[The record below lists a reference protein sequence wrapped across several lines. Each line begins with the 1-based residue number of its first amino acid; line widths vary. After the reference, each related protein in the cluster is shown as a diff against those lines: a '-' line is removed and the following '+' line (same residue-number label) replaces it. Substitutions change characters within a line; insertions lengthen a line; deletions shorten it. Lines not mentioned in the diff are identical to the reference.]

1 MPDQAETQA
10 GHDVIAPPAAP
21 RPASPPARQGAPA
34 AVHAA
39 ITERLPTYIEWL
51 RTAIRQPS
59 VSSQNR
65 GVRECAALLVRMMGE
80 AGIEGEVAETDGLPA
95 VLGRAPA
102 GPAAAATA
110 PTLLIY
116 NHYDVQP
123 EDPVAEW
130 SHPPFAAEIVM
141 DRTGSS
147 RAIAGSDGRIV
158 GRGATDAKGNLICH
172 LAAADAWRRATGG
185 LPVNLKLIFD
195 GEEERAS
202 PSLPAFVGR
211 RAADLSCDYALSFDG
226 GFNASN
232 RPSVTLGSSGLLFV
246 ELVAEGSTHDLHS
259 ARARLV
265 KAPAWRLI
273 WALATLKGP
282 DERIAIPGFYDDAL
296 APDAAER
303 AMLAEAGWDDAA
315 QKKALGVDEF
325 LLGVSGPAA
334 LERLLFQPTCNVNGF
349 GTGWVGEG
357 TKTVLPRRA
366 VARLDFRLVYR
377 QDPQDLLKKL
387 RAHLDA
393 QGFSDVR
400 IASSSFIEPSRAPA
414 GSPIVQ
420 AVLDA
425 ARETYGVEPSITPR
439 SDASG
444 RQGCWLGER
453 LHAAGVSTGV
463 GPPDWHGHAP
473 NEFMTLSHFEQGIR
487 YAANIWGRL
496 GQGK

>member
-1 MPDQAETQA
+1 MPDQPEMHAA
-10 GHDVIAPPAAP
+10 RDVIAPPQAP
-21 RPASPPARQGAPA
+21 RPASPPAVQGAPA

-39 ITERLPTYIEWL
+39 IHERMPVYVEWL

-65 GVRECAALLVRMMGE
+65 GVRECAQLLVRLMAE
-80 AGIEGEVAETDGLPA
+80 AGIQGEVAETDGLPA

-102 GPAAAATA
+102 GPGAAAAAA

-116 NHYDVQP
+116 NHFDVQP
-123 EDPVAEW
+123 EDPVGEW
-130 SHPPFAAEIVM
+130 SHPPFAAEIV
-141 DRTGSS
+141 
-147 RAIAGSDGRIV
+147 DGRIV

-202 PSLPAFVGR
+202 PSLPAFVQR
-211 RAADLSCDYALSFDG
+211 RADDLRCDFALSFDG

-265 KAPAWRLI
+265 RAPAWRLI

-282 DERIAIPGFYDDAL
+282 NERITIPGFYDDAL
-296 APDAAER
+296 PPDAAER

-377 QDPQDLLKKL
+377 QDPQDLLRKL

-393 QGFSDVR
+393 QGFPDVR

-420 AVLDA
+420 AVLDS

-473 NEFMTLSHFEQGIR
+473 NEFMTLSHFEQGVR

-496 GQGK
+496 GQSR